1 MAFSVTEF
9 KSNLKQGGARPSL
22 FKVDLL
28 YPSGV
33 TDPPTRSEFLVRAS
47 SLPASNIGTH
57 EVFFHG
63 KSIKIAGDRTFDTW
77 ETTIINDEDF
87 GIRNTIEEWMNL
99 VSNVKLNTRDS
110 SFGVSEGDNVN
121 YKKDLTV
128 TQFSKQGD
136 AIKIYK
142 FMNAF
147 PTALSPITL
156 DWGAGE
162 IEEFSCT
169 WTYDHWESASAS
181 SGDTGGSSTFTA
193 ASANPR

>member
-9 KSNLKQGGARPSL
+9 KSNLQQGGARPSL
-22 FKVDLL
+22 FKVELL
-28 YPSGV
+28 YPERIV
-33 TDPPTRSEFLVRAS
+33 NPPTNSEFLIKGATI
-47 SLPASNIGTH
+47 PASNIGTH

-169 WTYDHWESASAS
+169 WAYDYWSHGTGSTTDNVV
-181 SGDTGGSSTFTA
+181 SGVVAT
-193 ASANPR
+193 

>member
-33 TDPPTRSEFLVRAS
+33 TAPTTRSEFLIRSAS
-47 SLPASNIGTH
+47 IPASNIGTH

-63 KSIKIAGDRTFDTW
+63 KSIKVAGDRTFDTW

-87 GIRNTIEEWMNL
+87 GIRKAIEEWMNL
-99 VSNVKLNTRDS
+99 VSNVKLNSRDN

-136 AIKIYK
+136 AIHIYK

-156 DWGAGE
+156 DWSAGE

-181 SGDTGGSSTFTA
+181 SGDTGGSSTFV
-193 ASANPR
+193 SARPDLQ

>member
-28 YPSGV
+28 YPTGI
-33 TDPPTRSEFLVRAS
+33 TNPPTRSEFLIKGAS
-47 SLPASNIGTH
+47 IPASNIGTH

-63 KSIKIAGDRTFDTW
+63 KPIKIAGDRTFDTW
-77 ETTIINDEDF
+77 DTTIINDEDF
-87 GIRNTIEEWMNL
+87 GLRNVIEEWMNL
-99 VSNVKLNTRDS
+99 VSNVKLNSRDN

-136 AIKIYK
+136 AIHIYK

-156 DWGAGE
+156 DWSAGE

-181 SGDTGGSSTFTA
+181 SGDTGGSSTFV
-193 ASANPR
+193 SARPDLQ